1 MARDRLQH
9 YRQKRDFSRTP
20 EPAGGRGGAPAARAK
35 PLRYVIQKHVARALH
50 YDFRLEHDGVLLS
63 WAVPK
68 GPSENPADKRLAVQ
82 VEDHPLDYGNFE
94 GTIPEGEYGGG
105 TVMLWDR
112 GRWLADGDV
121 DRSLRD
127 GKLLFALD
135 GERLK
140 GLWALVRLRPRHNER
155 GLRPHGGDRRKN
167 WLLIKEKDE
176 YVNTGKLV
184 TERETTSV
192 KTGRTMAE
200 IASGNSRVWHSS
212 RGASSNATKTTT
224 KKRTAKKAGARKTTG
239 RKTAAKKAAT
249 RKKTARRAAPAR
261 R

>member
-1 MARDRLQH
+1 
-9 YRQKRDFSRTP
+9 
-20 EPAGGRGGAPAARAK
+20 
-35 PLRYVIQKHVARALH
+35 
-50 YDFRLEHDGVLLS
+50 
-63 WAVPK
+63 VPK

-94 GTIPEGEYGGG
+94 GTIPAGEYGGG

-140 GLWALVRLRPRHNER
+140 GLWALVRLRPRE
-155 GLRPHGGDRRKN
+155 GDRRKN

-176 YVNTGKLV
+176 YVRTGKLV

-192 KTGRTMAE
+192 KTGRSMAE

-212 RGASSNATKTTT
+212 RGASSDETKTAT

-239 RKTAAKKAAT
+239 RKTAAKKAAK
-249 RKKTARRAAPAR
+249 KKTARRAARAR

>member
-1 MARDRLQH
+1 MARDRLQR

-20 EPAGGRGGAPAARAK
+20 EPAGGRAAAPAARAK
-35 PLRYVIQKHVARALH
+35 PLRYVIQKHAARALH

-140 GLWALVRLRPRHNER
+140 GLWALVRLRPRE
-155 GLRPHGGDRRKN
+155 GDRRKN

-176 YVNTGKLV
+176 YVRTGKLV

-200 IASGNSRVWHSS
+200 IATGNSRVWHSS
-212 RGASSNATKTTT
+212 RGASSDEAKTAT
-224 KKRTAKKAGARKTTG
+224 KKRTAKKAAARKTTA
-239 RKTAAKKAAT
+239 RKQTKQ
-249 RKKTARRAAPAR
+249 KKTARRAARAR